1 MVSDDDCHMS
11 KIVVGIDESAE
22 AVAALTWALNYASP
36 DDEFVIIHGW
46 QMPTYEAMDPAVYDP
61 SEIESGAKRVVDLT
75 LEAAIERVRAADA
88 DHKLPQIDASVGRGH
103 PGRLLIEASSDAD
116 LLVVGS
122 RGHGGFVGLL
132 LGSVSTYAVHHAQCP
147 IVVVPQ
153 RDA

>member
-1 MVSDDDCHMS
+1 MR
-11 KIVVGIDESAE
+11 KIVVGVDESAE
-22 AVAALTWALNYASP
+22 AIAALSWALDNATA
-36 DDEFVIIHGW
+36 DDTVLIIHAW
-46 QMPTYEAMDPAVYDP
+46 QMPTYEAMDPMMYDP

-75 LEAAIERVRAADA
+75 LEAAAEKARSADP
-88 DHKLPQIDASVGRGH
+88 DRRLPEIDASVGRGH

-147 IVVVPQ
+147 VVVVPH
-153 RDA
+153 RDE

>member
-1 MVSDDDCHMS
+1 MR
-11 KIVVGIDESAE
+11 KIVVGVDESAE
-22 AVAALTWALNYASP
+22 AVAALSWALENAGAE
-36 DDEFVIIHGW
+36 DNVLIIHAW
-46 QMPTYEAMDPAVYDP
+46 QMPTYEAMDPMMYDP

-75 LEAAIERVRAADA
+75 LEAAIERARAADA
-88 DHKLPQIDASVGRGH
+88 DRELPQIDASVGRGH

-147 IVVVPQ
+147 VVVIPQ

>member
-1 MVSDDDCHMS
+1 MR
-11 KIVVGIDESAE
+11 KIVVGVDESAE
-22 AVAALTWALNYASP
+22 AVAALTWALSHAEA
-36 DDEFVIIHGW
+36 DDKIVIIHAW
-46 QMPTYEAMDPAVYDP
+46 QMPTYEAMDPMMYDP

-75 LEAAIERVRAADA
+75 LEAAADRARAANPDRR
-88 DHKLPQIDASVGRGH
+88 LPEIDASVGRGH
-103 PGRLLIEASSDAD
+103 PGRMLIEASSDAD

-153 RDA
+153 RDE